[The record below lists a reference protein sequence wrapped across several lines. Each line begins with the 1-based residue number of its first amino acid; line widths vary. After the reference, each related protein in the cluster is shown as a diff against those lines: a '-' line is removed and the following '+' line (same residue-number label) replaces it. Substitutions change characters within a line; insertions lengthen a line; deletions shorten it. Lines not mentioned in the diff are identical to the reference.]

1 MTTEELNA
9 LIAQAEG
16 GDVAAMNQLGQ
27 IYGGNEFKDFE
38 KAFYWHKKAAE
49 LGNVN
54 SMSNLGGW
62 CYLQGNGTEKNIP
75 LADEWLKKAAENG
88 WQWAWAFNQLAHI
101 FGADDENKNYEK
113 AFYWYKKGAEAGD
126 VNCMS
131 NVGGWCYR
139 FGNGTEKNIP
149 LAIEWLE
156 KAAEQNDIW
165 SMNRLTEIYGEEE
178 GFINHEQ
185 AAKWFLELI
194 KRDCE
199 TERPQTGGMMA
210 PPPPPGMSRVYE
222 NTGYNKDLYEKVKN
236 AVLNSATEEE
246 MMSSMSG
253 GSGGSLLGGAMSFTT
268 YNAKSYINQAEEA
281 IQRNIEYKEEQRR
294 KAAEEE
300 ARKRAEEE
308 RARREAEERARHER
322 EERERQERE
331 KKEQEEKEKRVQAFS
346 IKVQKDYDDYDED
359 IEETPCSWDSQEME
373 IVEDKNVWWNDNRPV
388 GGGYWDFK
396 EYKKTLIIPE
406 GVTHIGNNAFWGGC
420 NLFNSIELPKSL
432 TSIGKNAFYALELHE
447 DLILPDS
454 VTSIGESAFEGCVVS
469 SVTIGN
475 GVTSIGKRAF
485 YEASISSITIPD
497 SVVNIGEEAFCTCGL
512 ETIYL
517 PNGVVRIKR
526 NGNPLL
532 SAYIDKII
540 VPKEVKKRFLEIFGN
555 YTAPQRYMH
564 DFGGGFVRPDFRTVE
579 WSELVIEK

>member
-16 GDVAAMNQLGQ
+16 GDVSAMNQVAHV
-27 IYGGNEFKDFE
+27 YSDNADFKDSE
-38 KAFYWHKKAAE
+38 KAFIWYKKSAE
-49 LGNVN
+49 LGDVN

-149 LAIEWLE
+149 LAIKWLE

-222 NTGYNKDLYEKVKN
+222 NTGYNKDLYEKIKN
-236 AVLNSATEEE
+236 AILNSASEND
-246 MMSSMSG
+246 MSSLSG
-253 GSGGSLLGGAMSFTT
+253 SSSGGSLFGGAISIASS
-268 YNAKSYINQAEEA
+268 NAKSYINQAEELLTKKVTA
-281 IQRNIEYKEEQRR
+281 ERDKLISLIEKDYRL
-294 KAAEEE
+294 
-300 ARKRAEEE
+300 
-308 RARREAEERARHER
+308 
-322 EERERQERE
+322 
-331 KKEQEEKEKRVQAFS
+331 KEKSPF
-346 IKVQKDYDDYDED
+346 
-359 IEETPCSWDSQEME
+359 QEMS
-373 IVEDKNVWWNDNRPV
+373 
-388 GGGYWDFK
+388 GTFM
-396 EYKKTLIIPE
+396 IPE
-406 GVTHIGNNAFWGGC
+406 GTKRIGEGVFHDCSGLTSIIIPNSVTSIGENAFDDC
-420 NLFNSIELPKSL
+420 NGLSSIIIPDSV
-432 TSIGKNAFYALELHE
+432 TSIGKNAFVGCKSLAGVKLGKG
-447 DLILPDS
+447 IL
-454 VTSIGESAFEGCVVS
+454 
-469 SVTIGN
+469 
-475 GVTSIGKRAF
+475 
-485 YEASISSITIPD
+485 
-497 SVVNIGEEAFCTCGL
+497 NIGEDAFRNCNLSMIIIPKGTRKRFENMEGLKGL
-512 ETIYL
+512 E
-517 PNGVVRIKR
+517 
-526 NGNPLL
+526 
-532 SAYIDKII
+532 SKI
-540 VPKEVKKRFLEIFGN
+540 
-555 YTAPQRYMH
+555 
-564 DFGGGFVRPDFRTVE
+564 VE
-579 WSELVIEK
+579 E